1 MRVLAVDYD
10 RACLRMLEQ
19 MLLKCRYNVTA
30 TTQSRKAIEMLRENK
45 VISDVHMPGI
55 DGFQL
60 LELVGLE
67 MDLPGIQ
74 GVASENC
81 ANHDKRLDKKRKE
94 QSEDA
99 DDNEQENENASPHKK
114 PGLVWVKSCVA
125 SSKLQ
130 YITLALIR
138 LFLENF
144 LN

>member
-67 MDLPGIQ
+67 MDLPLRSKFKAAVYHLG
-74 GVASENC
+74 
-81 ANHDKRLDKKRKE
+81 LDKAVPRK
-94 QSEDA
+94 
-99 DDNEQENENASPHKK
+99 
-114 PGLVWVKSCVA
+114 
-125 SSKLQ
+125 
-130 YITLALIR
+130 
-138 LFLENF
+138 FLELMNVEGQAIF
-144 LN
+144 R

>member
-30 TTQSRKAIEMLRENK
+30 TTRSRKAIEMLRENK

-67 MDLPGIQ
+67 MDLPVIKA
-74 GVASENC
+74 VP
-81 ANHDKRLDKKRKE
+81 RK
-94 QSEDA
+94 
-99 DDNEQENENASPHKK
+99 
-114 PGLVWVKSCVA
+114 
-125 SSKLQ
+125 
-130 YITLALIR
+130 
-138 LFLENF
+138 FLELMNIEGQAIF
-144 LN
+144 R